1 VIGPSF
7 PRRRQYRHTA
17 AAAGYL
23 TAAVLAVGLALEL
36 ATSGNGTPALVL
48 VALVGGLGGAGRR
61 RLGLAHRNRVGAN
74 SERRV
79 RRELDRLRR
88 DGWQV
93 RHGVDWPGG
102 GDIDHLLRS
111 PAGVGYVVETKT
123 RSFEDRHLQRTAR
136 AAGWAAGRRR
146 RYPRGVVPVLCVVR
160 SRDRERYHGEV
171 LVVSADRLVAALRN
185 RGA

>member
-1 VIGPSF
+1 VSAPSF
-7 PRRRQYRHTA
+7 PRRRQYRHTTA
-17 AAAGYL
+17 AVGYVTLAVFAVGVALELLVSGSGTLVVVLLAAAG
-23 TAAVLAVGLALEL
+23 
-36 ATSGNGTPALVL
+36 
-48 VALVGGLGGAGRR
+48 GLGIAGKRS
-61 RLGLAHRNRVGAN
+61 LDLAGRNRVGAD
-74 SERRV
+74 SERQV

-111 PAGVGYVVETKT
+111 PTGVGYVVETKT

-136 AAGWAAGRRR
+136 AAGWAAGSRR

-160 SRDRERYHGEV
+160 SRDLERYHGEV